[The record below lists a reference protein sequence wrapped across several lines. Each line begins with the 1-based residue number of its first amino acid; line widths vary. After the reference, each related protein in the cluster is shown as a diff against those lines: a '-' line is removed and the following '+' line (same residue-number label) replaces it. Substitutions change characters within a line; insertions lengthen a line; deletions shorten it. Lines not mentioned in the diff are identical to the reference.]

1 MVGETDNKDKA
12 ESRKLAIVLISLV
25 VILVIA
31 VALLIPSLSEIF
43 ATSFSPGLGL
53 KDAAVIAFFVTLV
66 TLIVFAVA
74 AGDGFLGEIQ
84 FMLGAFFLFF
94 LISWLMIA
102 WIF

>member
-25 VILVIA
+25 LILAIA
-31 VALLIPSLSEIF
+31 VVFLLPSLVDVF
-43 ATSFSPGLGL
+43 ATYLSPGLGL
-53 KDAAVIAFFVTLV
+53 KDAAIIAFFVTLI

-94 LISWLMIA
+94 LITWVMIA